1 MQDSTTSLR
10 FAGDVSLRQVRLHS
24 LNGQVAN
31 IINQVE
37 SRSIYEDIF
46 SSFITLSIVLKESI
60 DYLNLFPFIGEEYV
74 DIDIVT
80 PGTDKPIIVKFY
92 IYKIEDREYTRER
105 EVVYII
111 KAISEEYLVDANNK
125 ISKAYSGS
133 ISENVFK
140 LLGKEGLNTKKKT
153 LVQTTSNATK
163 FVAAFWS
170 PVKCINYLSTNAVSQ
185 KKSPSYLFY
194 ENREGFNFKAIDDLL
209 IDKTYHTFTKDNY
222 TRTEVD
228 TSGGVG
234 SVKDPSE
241 DYKRVLGLSIPVVTD
256 YMNDIQTGRLKS
268 KMISY
273 DIVTKKYT
281 AKDYSVKKDPLPTTL
296 LNLNPGYSKYAT
308 TNSSSTM
315 ITMPRYYNNFSNFT
329 DVTNAKT
336 VQKRM
341 SFFQNLNKFR
351 VTIEVLGRT
360 DYTIGQVVELNI
372 PKAGIIVKTDSDPR
386 DLMLSGRYLVSAV
399 SHYINRENHTCT
411 LELIKNSTLTDLSK
425 A

>member
-1 MQDSTTSLR
+1 MQDSSSLR
-10 FAGDVSLRQVRLHS
+10 FAGDVQLRQVRLHS

-31 IINQVE
+31 VINQIE
-37 SRSIYEDIF
+37 SISVYEDLF
-46 SSFITLSIVLKESI
+46 SNFLTLSMVLRESV
-60 DYLNLFPFIGEEYV
+60 DYLNLFPFMGEEYV

-80 PGTDKPIIVKFY
+80 PGTDKPIVGKFY
-92 IYKIEDREYTRER
+92 IYKIEDREYTQER

-111 KAISEEYLVDANNK
+111 KAISEEYLSDANVK
-125 ISKAYSGS
+125 LSKAYSGN

-153 LVQTTSNATK
+153 QVQTTTNKTK

-170 PVKCINYLSTNAVSQ
+170 PAKCINYLSTNAISQ

-194 ENREGFNFKAIDDLL
+194 ENRDGFNFRAVDDILT
-209 IDKTYHTFTKDNY
+209 DKTYHTFIKDNY

-228 TSGGVG
+228 QPGGIG
-234 SVKDPSE
+234 SVKDPNE
-241 DYKRVLGLSIPVVTD
+241 DYKRVLSLSIPVVTD

-268 KMISY
+268 KIISH

-281 AKDYSVKKDPLPTTL
+281 AKDYSAKKDPLPTSL
-296 LNLNPGYSKYAT
+296 LNPNPGYSKYAT
-308 TNSSSTM
+308 SNSAST
-315 ITMPRYYNNFSNFT
+315 IVVMPRYYNNFSNFT

-351 VTIEVLGRT
+351 VTIEVIGRT
-360 DYTIGQVVELNI
+360 DYTVGQVVELNI
-372 PKAGIIVKTDSDPR
+372 PKAGVITKTDSDSR

-411 LELIKNSTLTDLSK
+411 LELIKNSILTDLSK

>member
-1 MQDSTTSLR
+1 MENSSSLR

-31 IINQVE
+31 VINQVE
-37 SRSIYEDIF
+37 SISVYEDIF
-46 SSFITLSIVLKESI
+46 SNFITLSIVLRESV
-60 DYLNLFPFIGEEYV
+60 DYLNLFPFMGEEYV

-80 PGTDKPIIVKFY
+80 PGTSKPIIGKFY
-92 IYKIEDREYTRER
+92 IYKIEDREYTQER

-111 KAISEEYLVDANNK
+111 KAISEEFLSDANTK

-133 ISENVFK
+133 ISESVFK

-153 LVQTTSNATK
+153 LVQTTANATK
-163 FVAAFWS
+163 FVAGFWS
-170 PVKCINYLSTNAVSQ
+170 PIKCINYLSTNAVSQ

-194 ENREGFNFKAIDDLL
+194 ENRDGFNFKAIDDLL
-209 IDKTYHTFTKDNY
+209 LDSTYHTFTKDNY
-222 TRTEVD
+222 TRTEID
-228 TSGGVG
+228 DGGSVG
-234 SVKDPSE
+234 SIKDPNE
-241 DYKRVLGLSIPVVTD
+241 DYKRVMSLSIPVVSD

-268 KMISY
+268 RMISY

-296 LNLNPGYSKYAT
+296 LNPNPSYSKYAT
-308 TNSSSTM
+308 SNSASTM
-315 ITMPRYYNNFSNFT
+315 FSMPRYYNNFSNFT

-336 VQKRM
+336 IQKRM

-351 VTIEVLGRT
+351 VTVEVIGRT
-360 DYTIGQVVELNI
+360 DYTIGQIIELNI
-372 PKAGIIVKTDSDPR
+372 PKAGIIVKSDSDTR
-386 DLMLSGRYLVSAV
+386 DLMISGRYLVSAV
-399 SHYINRENHTCT
+399 SHYINRENHMCT
-411 LELIKNSTLTDLSK
+411 LELIKNSTLVDLSK